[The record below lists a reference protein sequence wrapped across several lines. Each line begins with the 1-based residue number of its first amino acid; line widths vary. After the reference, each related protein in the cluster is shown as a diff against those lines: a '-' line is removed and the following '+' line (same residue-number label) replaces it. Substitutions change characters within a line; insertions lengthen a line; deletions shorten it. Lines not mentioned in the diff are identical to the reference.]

1 MKISFEINNVTN
13 SPVEDGFFMAVAKRT
28 FEKLNY
34 NFLKNREIE
43 ISLALVTKEEIR
55 KWNKEYRKNDSV
67 TDILSFPEYRT
78 EKEIKAAISK
88 KSGSKLFLG
97 ELILCYD
104 DIRQYA
110 DKEGVKVKKELAK
123 VISHGILHL
132 LGFEHGERMFSLQK
146 EVAEKISN

>member
-1 MKISFEINNVTN
+1 
-13 SPVEDGFFMAVAKRT
+13 
-28 FEKLNY
+28 
-34 NFLKNREIE
+34 
-43 ISLALVTKEEIR
+43 
-55 KWNKEYRKNDSV
+55 
-67 TDILSFPEYRT
+67 
-78 EKEIKAAISK
+78 
-88 KSGSKLFLG
+88 LFLG